1 MRISITGRHM
11 EMTDALKDHVEKS
24 LQKVR
29 THFDRVID
37 VDVVM
42 SVEKHRHIAD
52 VTLHANGLR
61 IHGKESSPDMYAS
74 MDAVATKLEKQVRK
88 YKERINRFSQR
99 REKEV
104 GEFEHHIIEMP
115 ESLEPMAEDESKA
128 VVPDHRIVHREKLA
142 MKPMSVDEA
151 VMQLELAGDHFLVF
165 SNADTQ
171 RVNVLYARNDGTF
184 GLIEPQF

>member
-1 MRISITGRHM
+1 M

-29 THFDRVID
+29 DHFDRVID
-37 VDVVM
+37 ANVVL
-42 SVEKHRHIAD
+42 SVERHRHIAD
-52 VTLHANGLR
+52 VTLHANGIR

-74 MDAVATKLEKQVRK
+74 MDAVAAKIDKQVQK
-88 YKERINRFSQR
+88 YKDRINRFQQR
-99 REKEV
+99 KVR
-104 GEFEHHIIEMP
+104 GLGQYEHHIIEMP
-115 ESLEPMAEDESKA
+115 EGVA
-128 VVPDHRIVHREKLA
+128 VAPPIEEEVETAGPSHRVVHREKLA

-151 VMQLELAGDHFLVF
+151 VMQLELVHDQFLVF

-171 RVNVLYARNDGTF
+171 RVNVIYGRDDGTF